1 VGEFAA
7 VRGLKACKAQTI
19 EVAGY
24 QQRGDISVAGQKSGV
39 AATWM
44 VRLSGKRED
53 QVAFASWDAEARP
66 VARARGVGLSAR
78 SARVFGTGAEWAVT
92 WFDAKGLAYARP
104 RVESLPAAEIGHL
117 GAIGPELQEEVAVSA
132 MSGALVAVAPF
143 GKDKL
148 QLGLFQFAP
157 EDAEMPA
164 VKAIGVTHHANK
176 PGHPAVA
183 SAAEGTFIAW
193 HEPDGRLAA
202 SHFDAAG
209 KETEA
214 ACTVAPAS
222 TKKRERISLVV
233 TSTGALSMW
242 MEEGAIQTRA
252 LDKSGCPISPVWT
265 IAEGRWASLLPLG
278 DGAGAVVAW
287 MASDGRLLAAKLAA
301 NGAPP
306 PRGLDIAEGSSG
318 VKDTPSAAGMG
329 GKVAFG
335 WAEAMSS
342 TISSKRLLIRVVNA
356 DCFP

>member
-1 VGEFAA
+1 MGEFAA

-24 QQRGDISVAGQKSGV
+24 QQRGDISVAGQKNGV

-92 WFDAKGLAYARP
+92 WFDTKGLAYARP
-104 RVESLPAAEIGHL
+104 RVESLPAPEIGHL

-157 EDAEMPA
+157 EDPEMPA

-176 PGHPAVA
+176 PRHPAVA
-183 SAAEGTFIAW
+183 SDAEGTFIAW

-202 SHFDAAG
+202 SHFDAVG

-278 DGAGAVVAW
+278 DGTGAVVAW
-287 MASDGRLLAAKLAA
+287 MASDGRLLAAKLTAK
-301 NGAPP
+301 GAPP
-306 PRGLDIAEGSSG
+306 PQGLDIAEGSSG